1 MHYIVLVDVLHA
13 RTNLAKNLSCLSVIE
28 ASTQGEVI
36 EEVSI
41 YGQLGDDVGSF
52 ALFLPFRVELAASG
66 PQNPRHIRMVH
77 ALLGHHDL
85 FLEIFLIF
93 FTTIHLHDTLG
104 VVAPIFCNVSSSITV
119 ASNLFN
125 QLEVTDFFV

>member
-28 ASTQGEVI
+28 ALTLLEVI

-41 YGQLGDDVGSF
+41 WGKLVDDVVCF
-52 ALFLPFRVELAASG
+52 ALFLPFRVKLAASG
-66 PQNPRHIRMVH
+66 PQNLHHIRMVQ

-85 FLEIFLIF
+85 FLEIFLMAFLI
-93 FTTIHLHDTLG
+93 
-104 VVAPIFCNVSSSITV
+104 
-119 ASNLFN
+119 
-125 QLEVTDFFV
+125 